1 MARLIDPT
9 LRARTFIARKGAD
22 LGGQKSRRR
31 IGRLER
37 RVTRPADSLDVP
49 DGWTVVE
56 TVDELPE
63 ADERHVGRLVHV
75 RTADGVDTLNIGL
88 GQDDD
93 ETTWFALNLDLPSDA
108 LAFAPL
114 RTLGSSGTGAG
125 QFSTPTGVA
134 VDASGN
140 VFVADTSNHRVQRYN
155 AATAAWTTLGGLA
168 SGSGNGQFAYPQG
181 VAVDPSGTGQAVV
194 VADTNNHRVQVLTN
208 ALAYSSQ
215 FGSSGAGNGQ
225 FANPRGVAVDGAGN
239 RWVADTE
246 NNRVQKFTS
255 AGAYSSQFGSYGTG
269 DGQFSN
275 PYGVAVGPDGSVWV
289 ADTGNDRV
297 QRFSSGGVYQSQFG
311 SYGSGV
317 GQLGAPSGIA
327 CDSAGNVYVAEMG
340 NHRVQVFDPAGN
352 VLALFG
358 GYGTG
363 VGQMRYPWGVA
374 VDFAGNVYVAE
385 PSNDRVSVWGQPD
398 QSSLS
403 SYEEFDDFNG
413 GNTASGSIG
422 ELGWATSGAGSVA
435 VQASTAY
442 HAGIVR
448 INSGGASGNKHQ
460 LTYGPFLLDQISQTQ
475 QLACPVVATSAIY
488 RMGLL
493 DNPGNP
499 SNGVYAEFDTSTDS
513 TWKAVKNSGGT
524 TTRTDLGIA
533 LSAGSWYRATLAWA
547 GPGSMSVT
555 LRRMDTGQEAV
566 ATHTSIPAATQ
577 LYLGFN
583 VQTRTGSARQF
594 DVDAA
599 RLRTQNIWRV

>member
-1 MARLIDPT
+1 MDPT
-9 LRARTFIARKGAD
+9 TAARNWRQREQARRKARGERQAAAQMAAMQDIDAAVPGGTGALTPTQTLSTLPVVTSAD
-22 LGGQKSRRR
+22 
-31 IGRLER
+31 IGRLF
-37 RVTRPADSLDVP
+37 
-49 DGWTVVE
+49 
-56 TVDELPE
+56 
-63 ADERHVGRLVHV
+63 LV
-75 RTADGVDTLNIGL
+75 RNDAAVDTLNVAITQADG
-88 GQDDD
+88 
-93 ETTWFALNLDLPSDA
+93 TVTVVPLNLDLPSDA

-114 RTLGSSGTGAG
+114 RTLGSPGTGAG
-125 QFSTPTGVA
+125 QFSGPTGVA

-225 FANPRGVAVDGAGN
+225 FD
-239 RWVADTE
+239 
-246 NNRVQKFTS
+246 S
-255 AGAYSSQFGSYGTG
+255 
-269 DGQFSN
+269 
-275 PYGVAVGPDGSVWV
+275 PYGVAVAPDGSVWV

-327 CDSAGNVYVAEMG
+327 CDSAGNVYVAETG

-385 PSNDRVSVWGQPD
+385 SGNNRISVWGQPD
-398 QSSLS
+398 ESTLAA
-403 SYEEFDDFNG
+403 YVEFDDFNG

-435 VQASTAY
+435 LQASTAY

-448 INSGGASGNKHQ
+448 VASGGSSGNKHQ
-460 LTYGPFLLDQISQTQ
+460 LTYGPFLLGQVAGA
-475 QLACPVVATSAIY
+475 QLLASPVVATSAIY
-488 RMGLL
+488 RMGLM
-493 DNPGNP
+493 DNPGSP
-499 SNGVYAEFDTSTDS
+499 SNGVYAEYDTNVDS

-524 TTRTDLGIA
+524 TTRTDLGVGLA
-533 LSAGSWYRATLAWA
+533 AGSWYRATLTGT
-547 GPGSMSVT
+547 GPGAAAVT

-566 ATHTSIPAATQ
+566 ATHTGIPAATQ

-583 VQTRTGSARQF
+583 VQTRTGAARQL
-594 DVDAA
+594 DVDSAL
-599 RLRTQNIWRV
+599 LRTQDIWRV

>member
-1 MARLIDPT
+1 MDPT
-9 LRARTFIARKGAD
+9 TAARNWRQREQARRKARGERQAAAQMAAMQDIDAAVPGGTGALTPTQTLSTLPVVTSAD
-22 LGGQKSRRR
+22 
-31 IGRLER
+31 IGRLF
-37 RVTRPADSLDVP
+37 
-49 DGWTVVE
+49 
-56 TVDELPE
+56 
-63 ADERHVGRLVHV
+63 LV
-75 RTADGVDTLNIGL
+75 RNDAAVDTLNVAITQADG
-88 GQDDD
+88 
-93 ETTWFALNLDLPSDA
+93 TVTVVPLNLDLPSDA

-114 RTLGSSGTGAG
+114 RTLGSPGTGAG
-125 QFSTPTGVA
+125 QFSGPTGVA

-246 NNRVQKFTS
+246 NNRVQVFTS
-255 AGAYSSQFGSYGTG
+255 AGAYSSQFGSSGAG
-269 DGQFSN
+269 NGQFDS
-275 PYGVAVGPDGSVWV
+275 PYGVAVAPDGSVWV

-327 CDSAGNVYVAEMG
+327 CDSAGNVYVAETG

-385 PSNDRVSVWGQPD
+385 SGNNRISVWGQPD
-398 QSSLS
+398 ESTLAA
-403 SYEEFDDFNG
+403 YVEFDDFNG

-435 VQASTAY
+435 LQASTAY

-448 INSGGASGNKHQ
+448 VASGGSSGNKHQ
-460 LTYGPFLLDQISQTQ
+460 LTYGPFLLGQVAGA
-475 QLACPVVATSAIY
+475 QLLASPVVATSAIY
-488 RMGLL
+488 RMGLM
-493 DNPGNP
+493 DNPGSP
-499 SNGVYAEFDTSTDS
+499 SNGVYAEYDTNVDS

-524 TTRTDLGIA
+524 TTRTDLGVGLA
-533 LSAGSWYRATLAWA
+533 AGSWYRATLTGT
-547 GPGSMSVT
+547 GPGAAAVT

-566 ATHTSIPAATQ
+566 ATHTGIPAATQ

-583 VQTRTGSARQF
+583 VQTRTGAARQL
-594 DVDAA
+594 DVDSAL
-599 RLRTQNIWRV
+599 LRTQDIWRV

>member
-1 MARLIDPT
+1 MDPT
-9 LRARTFIARKGAD
+9 TAARNWRQREQARRKARGERQAAAQMAAMQDIDAAVPGGTGALTPTQTLSTLPVVTSAD
-22 LGGQKSRRR
+22 
-31 IGRLER
+31 IGRLF
-37 RVTRPADSLDVP
+37 
-49 DGWTVVE
+49 
-56 TVDELPE
+56 
-63 ADERHVGRLVHV
+63 LV
-75 RTADGVDTLNIGL
+75 RNDAAVDTLNVAITQADG
-88 GQDDD
+88 
-93 ETTWFALNLDLPSDA
+93 TVTVVPLNLDLPSDA
-108 LAFAPL
+108 LAFAPM
-114 RTLGSSGTGAG
+114 RTLGSSGTGSGKFKSAA
-125 QFSTPTGVA
+125 GVA

-194 VADTNNHRVQVLTN
+194 VADTNNHRVQVFTS
-208 ALAYSSQ
+208 AGAYSSQ

-225 FANPRGVAVDGAGN
+225 FD
-239 RWVADTE
+239 
-246 NNRVQKFTS
+246 S
-255 AGAYSSQFGSYGTG
+255 
-269 DGQFSN
+269 
-275 PYGVAVGPDGSVWV
+275 PYGVAVAPDGSVWV

-327 CDSAGNVYVAEMG
+327 CDSAGNVYVAETG

-385 PSNDRVSVWGQPD
+385 SGNNRISVWGQPD
-398 QSSLS
+398 ESTLAA
-403 SYEEFDDFNG
+403 YVEFDDFNG

-435 VQASTAY
+435 LQASTAY

-448 INSGGASGNKHQ
+448 VASGGSSGNKHQ
-460 LTYGPFLLDQISQTQ
+460 LTYGPFLLGQVAGA
-475 QLACPVVATSAIY
+475 QLLASPVVATSAIY
-488 RMGLL
+488 RMGLM
-493 DNPGNP
+493 DNPGSP
-499 SNGVYAEFDTSTDS
+499 SNGVYAEYDTNVDS

-524 TTRTDLGIA
+524 TTRTDLGVGLA
-533 LSAGSWYRATLAWA
+533 AGSWYRATLTGT
-547 GPGSMSVT
+547 GPGAAAVT

-566 ATHTSIPAATQ
+566 ATHTGIPAATQ

-583 VQTRTGSARQF
+583 VQTRTGAARQL
-594 DVDAA
+594 DVDSAL
-599 RLRTQNIWRV
+599 LRTQDIWRV